1 MKITIIG
8 SGYVGLVTGACLGDL
23 GHHVV
28 CVDNNKEKIRM
39 LKQGEVPFYEPGLK
53 ELVGIN
59 FNEGRLTF
67 TDSIKEGV
75 AHGHVIFI
83 TVGTPPKEDTGA
95 ADLSAVQTVS
105 REIAESMTSYRV
117 VVEKS
122 TVPVRTGR
130 MVADTISRHIAPGI
144 EFDVAS
150 VPEFLREGSAIK
162 DFLNPDRI
170 VIGVTSDKAAG
181 LLVKIFEPLNA
192 PLLLTDIESAEL
204 IKHCANAFLAMKI
217 SFINAVAHICEL
229 SGADVGKVAMG
240 IGLDH
245 RIGKEFLKP
254 GIGYGGSCFPKDVK
268 AFIAISKKL
277 GYEFKLLK
285 EVEKI
290 NEFARNKA
298 IDKLK
303 MAFDDKLEGKTMA
316 VLGLSFK
323 PDTDDIRSSPALDI
337 INKLREENVSVRAYD
352 PKALDFAREL
362 GVDAHLCDDVYSAVT
377 GVDAMIVAT
386 EWPEFRNLDLP
397 RVKSIMNRPVVI
409 DGRNLFE
416 PFRLEA
422 MGFEYYGMGR
432 KNKPVI
438 NYDF

>member
-1 MKITIIG
+1 LKITIIG
-8 SGYVGLVTGACLGDL
+8 SGYVGLVTGACLADL
-23 GHHVV
+23 GHHVL
-28 CVDNNKEKIRM
+28 CVDNNMKKIKF
-39 LKQGEVPFYEPGLK
+39 LKQGKVPFYEPGLE

-75 AHGHVIFI
+75 AHGLVIFI
-83 TVGTPPKEDTGA
+83 TVGTPPKKDTGE

-130 MVADTISRHIAPGI
+130 MVAETISKNIAPGI

-150 VPEFLREGSAIK
+150 VPEFLREGSAIG

-170 VIGVTSDKAAG
+170 VIGVTSDTAAG

-229 SGADVGKVAMG
+229 SGADVGKVAKG

-245 RIGKEFLKP
+245 RIGKEFLRP

-277 GYEFKLLK
+277 GYDFNLLK

-290 NEFARNKA
+290 NEFSRYKA
-298 IDKLK
+298 IEKLSGIFEDKL
-303 MAFDDKLEGKTMA
+303 DGKTVA

-323 PDTDDIRSSPALDI
+323 PNTDDIRSSPALDI
-337 INKLREENVSVRAYD
+337 INRLREKNVTVRAYD
-352 PKALDFAREL
+352 PKALDFAREQK
-362 GVDAHLCDDVYSAVT
+362 VDAKLCDDVYSAVT
-377 GVDAMIVAT
+377 GADALVIAT
-386 EWPEFRNLDLP
+386 EWPEFRSLDLP
-397 RVKSIMNRPVVI
+397 RVKSIMNRPVII

-416 PFRLEA
+416 PFRLES

-432 KNKPVI
+432 KKNLQ
-438 NYDF
+438 